1 MTFPSN
7 TRRFLEKQLGADGW
21 LSIKTIH
28 QTAVEILIRKRKS
41 NYKTGK
47 ERGRGSGT
55 ERAGERQQ
63 RGKLLDAQT

>member
-1 MTFPSN
+1 MTFPGN
-7 TRRFLEKQLGADGW
+7 TGRFLEKQPGADGW

-47 ERGRGSGT
+47 ERGRGSET

-63 RGKLLDAQT
+63 RGKLLGAQT